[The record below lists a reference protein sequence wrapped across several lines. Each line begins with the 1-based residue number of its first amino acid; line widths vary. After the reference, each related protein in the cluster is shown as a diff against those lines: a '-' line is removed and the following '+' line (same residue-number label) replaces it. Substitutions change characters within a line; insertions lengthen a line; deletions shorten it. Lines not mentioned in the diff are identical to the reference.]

1 MNKNINWNSI
11 ATPLDIRN
19 VYAPRNFIRKWN
31 NYNRTET
38 GVHFLCELANGNPID
53 YYVDVI
59 QDDIIR
65 LRMNPNG
72 LKTGSSDM
80 LVQKISPASMF
91 DLFESEGTLNAGD
104 CQNSGGISQNLADHR
119 I

>member
-11 ATPLDIRN
+11 AAPLDIRN

-31 NYNRTET
+31 NFNRTET

-65 LRMNPNG
+65 SQDESQWFEDRILRY
-72 LKTGSSDM
+72 
-80 LVQKISPASMF
+80 A
-91 DLFESEGTLNAGD
+91 
-104 CQNSGGISQNLADHR
+104 C
-119 I
+119 